1 MVTIQISGARGREL
15 GKPQEHLSMPTTWA
29 VYKTAHVGTKHQTR
43 GL

>member
-15 GKPQEHLSMPTTWA
+15 GKPQEHLSMPTWA